1 VTRTDPRKVWLTA
14 SAEAVPDKTG
24 TAAENTLSG
33 ALAFS
38 TTDTTVEA
46 DDQFN
51 GMDIIV
57 SDNAATSTT
66 AILGGVY
73 EIDDS
78 TDSGDTFEV
87 TTGSALLSGDK
98 VVITN
103 AANALKP
110 GDKIRIGNQVR
121 TVTTVSASCSRDASK
136 KCLAAA
142 TAHYVMVDADFVEDE
157 FSSHTNIFDAK
168 HTVERLESD
177 SVQVAEIGSELATC
191 TVTDIR
197 QLSATKTAC
206 GKADGPACGL
216 VDLSDGSPALA
227 PTNRVLTMDA
237 SSYLMDP
244 REVDI
249 GDRIRVIKTAG
260 TASAAEVWETR
271 TIDSVTYSS
280 ESAPL
285 SRTGQVA
292 SFVTEYGYS
301 TNHANAAAYNDGS
314 GTMEAKSC
322 SGRGLCDESTGE
334 CACFSGYT
342 DVDCSVQNALA
353 I

>member
-1 VTRTDPRKVWLTA
+1 MPWRGQFTYRTYHMNHSGLPYAGNFHATRLDRKGVLHG
-14 SAEAVPDKTG
+14 AVDVGVPGK
-24 TAAENTLSG
+24 AG
-33 ALAFS
+33 ALAR
-38 TTDTTVEA
+38 
-46 DDQFN
+46 
-51 GMDIIV
+51 
-57 SDNAATSTT
+57 
-66 AILGGVY
+66 
-73 EIDDS
+73 
-78 TDSGDTFEV
+78 
-87 TTGSALLSGDK
+87 AL
-98 VVITN
+98 V
-103 AANALKP
+103 AE
-110 GDKIRIGNQVR
+110 
-121 TVTTVSASCSRDASK
+121 
-136 KCLAAA
+136 AAA
-142 TAHYVMVDADFVEDE
+142 GA
-157 FSSHTNIFDAK
+157 
-168 HTVERLESD
+168 
-177 SVQVAEIGSELATC
+177 
-191 TVTDIR
+191 
-197 QLSATKTAC
+197 
-206 GKADGPACGL
+206 GL
-216 VDLSDGSPALA
+216 GLHRAGAVVDLSDGSPALA

-271 TIDSVTYSS
+271 TIDSVTYSTETS
-280 ESAPL
+280 T

>member
-1 VTRTDPRKVWLTA
+1 
-14 SAEAVPDKTG
+14 
-24 TAAENTLSG
+24 
-33 ALAFS
+33 
-38 TTDTTVEA
+38 
-46 DDQFN
+46 
-51 GMDIIV
+51 
-57 SDNAATSTT
+57 
-66 AILGGVY
+66 
-73 EIDDS
+73 
-78 TDSGDTFEV
+78 
-87 TTGSALLSGDK
+87 
-98 VVITN
+98 
-103 AANALKP
+103 
-110 GDKIRIGNQVR
+110 
-121 TVTTVSASCSRDASK
+121 
-136 KCLAAA
+136 
-142 TAHYVMVDADFVEDE
+142 MVDADFVEDE

-197 QLSATKTAC
+197 QLSATKTQCA
-206 GKADGPACGL
+206 KADGPACGL

-249 GDRIRVIKTAG
+249 GDRIRIIKTVGDADN
-260 TASAAEVWETR
+260 AEVWATR
-271 TIDSVTYSS
+271 TIDSVTYSTEPS
-280 ESAPL
+280 T

-292 SFVTEYGYS
+292 SFVTEYAYTAL
-301 TNHANAAAYNDGS
+301 TNKAAYNDGS